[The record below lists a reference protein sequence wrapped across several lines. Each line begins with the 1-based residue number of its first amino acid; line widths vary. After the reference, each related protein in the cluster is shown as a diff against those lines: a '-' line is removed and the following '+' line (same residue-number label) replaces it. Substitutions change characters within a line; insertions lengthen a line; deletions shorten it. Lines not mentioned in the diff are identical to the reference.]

1 MAISAQQAYDEI
13 KSHIDKSG
21 EPYRNWYAGIATDAR
36 KRLFED
42 HNVSEEN
49 GWWTYRTCSTDK
61 DARAVE
67 EALFKLGCDGDVG
80 GGDESTT
87 AVYAYLKTSTTNP

>member
-1 MAISAQQAYDEI
+1 MAISAQQAYNEI
-13 KSHIDKSG
+13 KAYIDKSG
-21 EPYRNWYAGIATDAR
+21 EPYRSWYVGIASSPR
-36 KRLFED
+36 NRLFED

-49 GWWTYRTCSTDK
+49 GRWIYRTCSTDK

-67 EALFKLGCDGDVG
+67 EALLKLDCDGDVG

-87 AVYAYLKTSTTNP
+87 AVYAYVKTSNTNP